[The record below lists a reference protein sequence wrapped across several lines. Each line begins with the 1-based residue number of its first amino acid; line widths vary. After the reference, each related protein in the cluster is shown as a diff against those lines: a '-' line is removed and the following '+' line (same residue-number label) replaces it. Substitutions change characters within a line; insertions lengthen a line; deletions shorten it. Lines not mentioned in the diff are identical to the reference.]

1 MSRLQFRHHIE
12 VFKSRE
18 EAISFLD
25 GLVNNE
31 TGNAPIRESKM
42 GEPLLVTYLDENS
55 KKHAILAI
63 GKNEGGTGVPYQYI
77 DADFMLS
84 KIEANEKSIEEVQT
98 GIDEINTKVDDA
110 IDRITTVEK
119 GMIKE
124 IIINDLPA
132 DIQDNIARLIIG
144 AKDIKLTDYTKAT
157 DPKDALHDTDSI
169 NTALGKLESKSDN
182 NDERLKELEKIQPD
196 EITIIKT
203 SKDKNNVFLSTNLSI
218 KKIESTQSANS
229 DVRDIYRLVDGKG
242 NQLGSDITVFKESHL
257 KNVELKKDE
266 HGNASIL
273 EFTYVGIHGEDL
285 VIDIDVANFLQ
296 EAEFKTGLEVNNG
309 EVSVKRDPSSEDFFV
324 ISNDGLKV
332 TGVSDAI
339 ANAVKAE
346 TDRATNAE
354 GSLETKIAE
363 ETKRASNSELALDNK
378 IDKEITRATTKESE
392 LNTKIDK
399 EITRATNAEGSLETK
414 IAEEVKRASDS
425 ESALDDKIDKE
436 ITRATTKESELNTKI
451 DKEIT
456 RATNAEGSLETKITT
471 EVGRIDEKI
480 KTERES
486 IDSSI
491 KAVSETLD
499 KKIDTTTSST
509 LAAANKYTDDE
520 SAKLKELI
528 TEEQTRATAAENSI
542 KGTMTSEDNRIYQEA
557 TGYTHNE
564 VVKLSTAIN
573 SVNSDLTTEITRAQ
587 KEETALKNS
596 IDQLTTDTANNID
609 KAVSKANTYTDT
621 KISEVNSALSTEIDR
636 AKTKEN
642 ELNNSI
648 TGEATRA
655 KEMEKAIAKTVSD
668 EATRAKNKESEIEKT
683 IASEDKRIYS
693 EATGYTHTQIDL
705 VNASIKAETDRA
717 TAEEGKLS
725 NAITGLATETE
736 TKLKNTLKDA
746 KDYTNQEITKLSD
759 VVSQNKVI
767 GVAPITT
774 TTVENGTE
782 VGITLESN
790 RILSQI
796 NGALSTTLNLV
807 YDADNWLI
815 KLLGVNDAVITTLD
829 AKSFVKSGLIN
840 SISVIERNGT
850 KYLVITYQDVEGTNH
865 NVEIALTELFSPYV
879 ASNGIEIKT
888 ENKTTNLI
896 SAKINPEGDGS
907 YLTLTSAGIG
917 LNGITTAINNVK
929 TELNGKITSLENK
942 TTSLESRMSGDATV
956 DGSVANKIAVAKDDI
971 KGDLISKTVTNIT
984 TESAS
989 EQTLLR
995 KIGIGS
1001 DAELY
1006 VSSNSA
1012 DMFYKSQSLEKTIDD
1027 IKSTLDDLSDKLSKL
1042 IEKVNENETKLNS
1055 INIIGTEQE
1064 IKVTKDNQTYKIG
1077 FSDDAIFGP
1086 VTSRF

>member
-363 ETKRASNSELALDNK
+363 ETKRASNSELALDN
-378 IDKEITRATTKESE
+378 
-392 LNTKIDK
+392 
-399 EITRATNAEGSLETK
+399 
-414 IAEEVKRASDS
+414 
-425 ESALDDKIDKE
+425 KIDKE

>member
-414 IAEEVKRASDS
+414 I
-425 ESALDDKIDKE
+425 
-436 ITRATTKESELNTKI
+436 
-451 DKEIT
+451 
-456 RATNAEGSLETKITT
+456 TT

-746 KDYTNQEITKLSD
+746 KDYTYQEITKLSD

-917 LNGITTAINNVK
+917 LNGITTAINDVK